1 MSEEMKARL
10 IRFLDRIK
18 PDYEWEIKEYDTYT
32 AIYNDAVDLLMEI
45 ELLKKELTL
54 TPYEIYM
61 QTPFAG
67 EREYD

>member
-32 AIYNDAVDLLMEI
+32 AIYNDAVDILMEI
-45 ELLKKELTL
+45 ELLKKELNN
-54 TPYEIYM
+54 
-61 QTPFAG
+61 
-67 EREYD
+67 DSK

>member
-18 PDYEWEIKEYDTYT
+18 PDYEWEIKEYDTHT

-45 ELLKKELTL
+45 ELLKKELNN
-54 TPYEIYM
+54 
-61 QTPFAG
+61 
-67 EREYD
+67 DSK